1 MAIDGIAMQSS
12 TLGKDVARLA
22 NDGNPDAN
30 YRHGSCTRTKIQ
42 DDPWW
47 RVSFKRLVLVK
58 EVVIVNR
65 AHCCG
70 ELLHDF
76 ILLLYT

>member
-1 MAIDGIAMQSS
+1 MGKNMAIDGIAMQSS

-47 RVSFKRLVLVK
+47 RVSFKRLVPCEGSCHSK
-58 EVVIVNR
+58 S
-65 AHCCG
+65 CS
-70 ELLHDF
+70 LLW
-76 ILLLYT
+76 